1 MEPVKINIDELG
13 LYVLA
18 CEAVASHVGVF
29 RGPPS
34 YFVLHELPIKS
45 LHGSLAAKRC
55 EWKIEVAKMSLK
67 K

>member
-29 RGPPS
+29 RGARFS
-34 YFVLHELPIKS
+34 TLPT
-45 LHGSLAAKRC
+45 
-55 EWKIEVAKMSLK
+55 
-67 K
+67 